1 MTQAVPPG
9 SGVCFP
15 PGLGLFHVF
24 QTLCSWQREMR
35 FPGSE
40 KAKQLE
46 AITSRLEAIASRIEA
61 IASRL
66 EAISSRLRLEA
77 I

>member
-1 MTQAVPPG
+1 M
-9 SGVCFP
+9 
-15 PGLGLFHVF
+15 F

-40 KAKQLE
+40 KAMQLE